1 MGQFLASVGDTCRV
15 AMGGGS
21 TSCFWGSSLL
31 QQLQGQFPTHIVNNP
46 WSVRNSHCAQVIL
59 LPIAILWKRV
69 ILEIQAMLIV
79 NNSNKSEQCTI
90 CAQWG
95 EVEQCVTSALVC
107 RPHTYVFVFVFVFV
121 FTSLWIVF
129 FCIYL
134 MHTQREYLKGLFL
147 FWSRKKK
154 NRVWWYS
161 YS

>member
-1 MGQFLASVGDTCRV
+1 MPSCDGGRKHFLLLRKFTATAATRAVSNTHCEQSVIRAQFTLYTIHIASNC
-15 AMGGGS
+15 
-21 TSCFWGSSLL
+21 
-31 QQLQGQFPTHIVNNP
+31 
-46 WSVRNSHCAQVIL
+46 CAH
-59 LPIAILWKRV
+59 PILWKGI
-69 ILEIQAMLIV
+69 ILEMQAMLIV

-154 NRVWWYS
+154 NWVWWYS